1 MLQKKHGLLKR
12 INALPKGY
20 IIAHPTLTNPE
31 KFVSDYGSK
40 VADVV
45 EKYDGQ
51 FLVRGGNVSY
61 REGDPTDL
69 NVVVEFPSLEKA
81 MDCINSP
88 EYKAIEAGRKENM
101 TGMYIVVEGV

>member
-1 MLQKKHGLLKR
+1 M
-12 INALPKGY
+12 PKGY
-20 IIAHPTLTNPE
+20 IIAHPTLTNSE

-45 EKYDGQ
+45 ENYDGK
-51 FLVRGGNVSY
+51 FLVRGSNVSY

-101 TGMYIVVEGV
+101 TGMFIVVEGV

>member
-1 MLQKKHGLLKR
+1 M
-12 INALPKGY
+12 PKGY

-45 EKYDGQ
+45 EKYDGK

-61 REGDPTDL
+61 REGAPTDL

-81 MDCINSP
+81 MECKNST
-88 EYKAIEAGRKENM
+88 EYKAIESGRKENM
-101 TGMYIVVEGV
+101 TGMFIVVEGV

>member
-1 MLQKKHGLLKR
+1 M
-12 INALPKGY
+12 PKCF
-20 IIAHPTLTNPE
+20 IIAYPTLTNTE
-31 KFVSDYGSK
+31 TFVSEYGSK
-40 VADVV
+40 VADVL
-45 EKYDGQ
+45 EKYDGH

-81 MDCINSP
+81 MECKNST

-101 TGMYIVVEGV
+101 TGMFIVVEGV